1 MLLLSFLVV
10 MLCSTVFFFNDA
22 LLCVL
27 LGDRMKLELA
37 FYQFTK
43 TRAGEMAKSISCSWK
58 GPGLVCM
65 WPPCGS
71 SQLPVISVPRHLV
84 LSCGFHWS
92 RHEQSVHT

>member
-65 WPPCGS
+65 WQLTTSCNFS
-71 SQLPVISVPRHLV
+71 SKASGALLWLPLV
-84 LSCGFHWS
+84 
-92 RHEQSVHT
+92 QA